1 MADFD
6 RTRTQFLIDAL
17 NPARRTR
24 VVDVGANPINDC
36 PYKPLL
42 DMGGCEVFGF
52 EPQPEAF
59 AAVQAKA
66 GPNETYLPY
75 AIGDGQAHT
84 LYMTQNSGFAS
95 LLEPD
100 PKANAFLGK
109 FWRGVKVMEEVAI
122 ETKRIDDIAELP
134 EFDLL
139 KIDIQGGEQMVFD
152 NARTKLAGAVCVIS
166 EVAAVPLYKDQPLL
180 DAQMATLRAQGFH
193 LHRFMFFKQVRLNNR
208 LSTRTETRGNRSQ
221 LLDGDAVFVR
231 GMMEFDQMPD
241 EQLKHLIILADA
253 VFGSHD
259 LAMEAMIHL
268 IDRGIVDE
276 TVGDTYVGFINGD
289 FPAQEAAQ

>member
-24 VVDVGANPINDC
+24 VVDFGANPISDC
-36 PYKPLL
+36 PYKRLL

-66 GPNETYLPY
+66 GPHETYLPY
-75 AIGDGQAHT
+75 AIGDGQTHT

-109 FWRGVKVMEEVAI
+109 FWRGVKVMEKVEV

-231 GMMEFDQMPD
+231 GMMAFDQMPD

-259 LAMEAMIHL
+259 LAMEALVHL
-268 IDRGIVDE
+268 IDRGVVDE
-276 TVGDTYVGFINGD
+276 TVGDTYVGFINGEL
-289 FPAQEAAQ
+289 PKQEAAQ